1 MTGENAE
8 VENQY
13 IETIREVAEDTEYT
27 AKEHALED
35 SAYAY
40 TFHSADPE
48 SKTIVAVDDAE
59 NVIVMNYVRASAK
72 YQVIHI
78 YNRNGIEEGR
88 TSQTLGGMD
97 GEVVLADSI
106 ARVTEYKGNTYKF
119 ESITGDITLDA
130 DEMQTITLVY
140 NRTTGGGGG
149 GGGGT
154 IIIPEPPVPQDPA
167 PQPEPEVVIPDED
180 VPMVDIPEE
189 DIPMADVPKT
199 GDASALWLMM
209 SVLSGSSLAGMAFL
223 GRKKREEI

>member
-130 DEMQTITLVY
+130 DEMQTITLMY
-140 NRTTGGGGG
+140 NRRVTGG

-154 IIIPEPPVPQDPA
+154 IEIPEDPTPLEPAPVPEE
-167 PQPEPEVVIPDED
+167 EP
-180 VPMVDIPEE
+180 
-189 DIPMADVPKT
+189 ADVQ
-199 GDASALWLMM
+199 
-209 SVLSGSSLAGMAFL
+209 
-223 GRKKREEI
+223 